1 MHIDEL
7 IACCLHFKGTTDH
20 FPFDDKTLVIKVQGK
35 MFASVDII
43 DPVYIN
49 LKCAPEK
56 AVELRESYD
65 GIIPGWH
72 MNKKHWNSIRLD
84 GSIPDDLMRELIQ
97 HSYEL
102 VVAGLT
108 KKLRDEL
115 TY

>member
-7 IACCLHFKGTTDH
+7 IVCCLHFKGTTDH